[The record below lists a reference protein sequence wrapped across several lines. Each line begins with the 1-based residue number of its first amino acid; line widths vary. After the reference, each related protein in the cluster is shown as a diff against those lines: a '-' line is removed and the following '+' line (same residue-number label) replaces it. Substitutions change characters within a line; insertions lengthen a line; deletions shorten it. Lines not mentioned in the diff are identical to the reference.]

1 MKAISLVFSL
11 LIGTT
16 VAFAQI
22 DEARQ
27 AIERREYVRA
37 VSILSAAMADRPSPD
52 VYLYLGIAYRSMR
65 EYQKAEDIF
74 NEGGNRYP
82 DDPRFHLE
90 LANLFIENN
99 DIDAAKSEFRRAL
112 SVDPDNSYASDR
124 LATIDMSEGDVQ
136 SALRSW
142 NKTDRPHINDI
153 LHNYNLHF
161 GSWVVRRGVAF
172 HPAGTLYYR
181 DWKLTENRLLETENF
196 SNVGLEIEPTIVPD
210 QYNAVVRT
218 TRKTN
223 LPSNIAFDLL
233 KGAPVQI
240 SYLNFWN
247 IGNSGVNF
255 NGDYR
260 WQASRRRAEGQF
272 KIPLPIAGLLHLELG
287 DTWRLEQWDVSDL
300 VRPELQPLARFRYD
314 ANALRIGV
322 KHIPHYRVEVGAGFE
337 YRNRAVNGELPGLFD
352 SLNTGTFMGEA
363 SVRIADGGIY
373 QSRLRLEGF
382 AARPSII
389 GDLKFTGAVGELN
402 NRITL
407 SKDDEA
413 YFDWSLKGGSARGA
427 LPIDEYFILGIDT
440 RPKNLLRG
448 HISFR
453 HGSYGQSPMG
463 TDFVLLNTD
472 VERRMRTLPFL
483 NALNIPFVTVKWE
496 LFFDVAKT
504 WDRNDIFLPSGLLLD
519 TGAGLRFE
527 TSTHSFNVS
536 YGRSL
541 RNGQNVLW
549 GYYERRLW

>member
-1 MKAISLVFSL
+1 MKAISLVLTL
-11 LIGTT
+11 LIGTI

-37 VSILSAAMADRPSPD
+37 VSILSAALADRPSPD
-52 VYLYLGIAYRSMR
+52 VYVYLGIAYRHMR
-65 EYQKAEDIF
+65 EYQKAQDTF
-74 NEGGNRYP
+74 NEGSNRYP
-82 DDPRFHLE
+82 DDPRFHIE
-90 LANLFIENN
+90 LANLFLENN

-124 LATIDMSEGDVQ
+124 LATIDMSEGEVQ

-142 NKTDRPHINDI
+142 NKSDRPHINDI

-172 HPAGTLYYR
+172 HHAGTLYYR
-181 DWKLTENRLLETENF
+181 DWKLTQNRLLETDNF
-196 SNVGLEIEPTIVPD
+196 ANVGLEIEPTIVPD

-247 IGNSGVNF
+247 IGNSGINF

-287 DTWRLEQWDVSDL
+287 NTWRLEQWDVSDL
-300 VRPELQPLARFRYD
+300 VQPGLQPLARFRYD

-337 YRNRAVNGELPGLFD
+337 YSNRAATGELPGLFD

-363 SVRIADGGIY
+363 SVRIADGKY
-373 QSRLRLEGF
+373 QNRLRLEGF

-389 GDLKFTGAVGELN
+389 GDLQFTGAVGELN

-407 SKDDEA
+407 SKDDSA
-413 YFDWSLKGGSARGA
+413 YFDWSLKGGSARGE
-427 LPIDEYFILGIDT
+427 LPIDEYFTLGIDT

-472 VERRMRTLPFL
+472 VERRMRTLPFF

-496 LFFDVAKT
+496 LFFDASKT
-504 WDRNDIFLPSGLLLD
+504 WDRNDIFQPSKLLLD

-527 TSTHSFNVS
+527 TPTYSFNIS

-541 RNGQNVLW
+541 RDGQNVLW